1 MTDLGKLYAS
11 LLAPTH
17 LETTDARVFAVSPID
32 QFPSYFVARAINDSP
47 ALLIEASAQKRSPI
61 SLQNL
66 TITFDTQCVL
76 RFDDKLYNTSAI
88 VVECVSQD
96 VLLRDYF
103 LKIGGHIIERLG
115 LTPTA
120 NEVASAIDALVS
132 LFQRLSR
139 PPRREAQ
146 GLFGELIVIDAALD
160 AAVLIDAWHADP
172 LDRFD
177 FTFRDAR
184 LEIKTSATRQRCHDF
199 TFEQC
204 TPPLETPA
212 LVVSMFVETAGG
224 GLSLGAL
231 IARIENKLGH
241 HPELTI
247 KLHSVVADTLGM
259 TVLQALE
266 LRFDEQLANATIA
279 FYDLSLI
286 PAVRGFL
293 PPQVS
298 AVRFRSEIGALKPLP
313 LQEVGRF
320 IPGLTLT
327 HLFATRN
334 HSH

>member
-1 MTDLGKLYAS
+1 VTDLGKLYAS
-11 LLAPTH
+11 LSAPTH
-17 LETTDARVFAVSPID
+17 QEATTARIFAVLPID
-32 QFPSYFVARAINDSP
+32 QLPSYFVARAVNDNP
-47 ALLIEASAQKRSPI
+47 ALLIETSPQRRSPI

-76 RFDDKLYNTSAI
+76 RFADKLHNTTAI

-96 VLLRDYF
+96 ALLRDYF
-103 LKIGGHIIERLG
+103 LTIGGHLIKRLG

-146 GLFGELIVIDAALD
+146 GLFGELIVIDAAFD
-160 AAVLIDAWHADP
+160 VAALIDAWHTDP

-177 FTFRDAR
+177 FTFGNAR

-204 TPPLETPA
+204 TPPLETSA
-212 LVVSMFVETAGG
+212 MVVSMFVETAGG

-231 IARIENKLGH
+231 ITRIENKPDLI
-241 HPELTI
+241 I

-259 TVLQALE
+259 TLLQALD

-286 PAVRGFL
+286 PAVRGSL

-313 LQEVGRF
+313 LQEIARLV
-320 IPGLTLT
+320 PGVAWTRS
-327 HLFATRN
+327 FATRN
-334 HSH
+334 RSH